1 MFVNEFYI
9 FLWWMS
15 AKNTQRFGFLNS
27 KSAYDGIVP
36 IVSGIAV
43 RARDSRSHASEE
55 NGKISCVK
63 YYWRPANAG
72 ESRWGWRGIR
82 SSRLDG
88 TRECAR
94 EWHATGSAERLTR
107 EIKNR
112 VRIFFS
118 SFLPPSLFSPVPCG
132 RETPAL
138 PRCVTVR
145 DRRLD
150 IGFKYRRE
158 IRINESCCFTR
169 IRFTV
174 YLAYFSLSCSR
185 KHFSGKN
192 NITSLI
198 NKYAT
203 SW

>member
-1 MFVNEFYI
+1 MLVNEFYI

-15 AKNTQRFGFLNS
+15 AKNTQFGFLNS
-27 KSAYDGIVP
+27 KSAYHGMP

-94 EWHATGSAERLTR
+94 EWHATGFAERLTR

-112 VRIFFS
+112 VCIFFCLLLPS
-118 SFLPPSLFSPVPCG
+118 SFFVFPRSLRKRNTRASAM
-132 RETPAL
+132 RNRAWPAW
-138 PRCVTVR
+138 
-145 DRRLD
+145 
-150 IGFKYRRE
+150 YR
-158 IRINESCCFTR
+158 I
-169 IRFTV
+169 
-174 YLAYFSLSCSR
+174 
-185 KHFSGKN
+185 
-192 NITSLI
+192 
-198 NKYAT
+198 
-203 SW
+203 

>member
-1 MFVNEFYI
+1 MFVGEFYTCS
-9 FLWWMS
+9 WWMS
-15 AKNTQRFGFLNS
+15 AKNTPFGFLNS
-27 KSAYDGIVP
+27 KSAYHVP
-36 IVSGIAV
+36 IVSGIG
-43 RARDSRSHASEE
+43 ARDSRSHASEE

-94 EWHATGSAERLTR
+94 EWHATGFAERLTR
-107 EIKNR
+107 EIKS
-112 VRIFFS
+112 RIFFCLLLPS
-118 SFLPPSLFSPVPCG
+118 SFFVFPPVLCG

-145 DRRLD
+145 DRLD

-158 IRINESCCFTR
+158 NRFNESCYFTKFFLNSQLDVSNSTC
-169 IRFTV
+169 II
-174 YLAYFSLSCSR
+174 SP
-185 KHFSGKN
+185 
-192 NITSLI
+192 
-198 NKYAT
+198 
-203 SW
+203 